1 MRSLEP
7 KHILGIQDFGVI
19 RFATCV

>member
-19 RFATCV
+19 RFAT

>member
-7 KHILGIQDFGVI
+7 KHILGIQDIGVI
-19 RFATCV
+19 RFATWV